1 MSEEKEQAPLLDGAS
16 VERVFEALS
25 GVVEPHCELNHGT
38 ALELLVAVVLSA
50 QATDE
55 SVNRVTP
62 GLWRD
67 CRCPADYVALGE
79 ERLGERIRS
88 IGLWRSKARSLVGLC
103 RRLDEAFG
111 GEVPSTR
118 EALMSLPGVG
128 RKTANV
134 VLNVW
139 FRQPTLAVDTHV
151 FRVAN
156 RIGLVRES
164 TPEAVEEALLR
175 RVPARWLVDAHHYL
189 LLHGTRARPAVRD
202 ARAVRCAGSACAS
215 ASRTEPRSWRLL
227 ASPGK
232 KRVRPMAFSRK

>member
-1 MSEEKEQAPLLDGAS
+1 MMSEENEQAPLLDGAS

-189 LLHGTRARPAVRD
+189 LLHGRYTCTARRPG
-202 ARAVRCAGSACAS
+202 CAGCAL
-215 ASRTEPRSWRLL
+215 RGLCL
-227 ASPGK
+227 
-232 KRVRPMAFSRK
+232 RVGVAD